1 MNQYATAPE
10 VEETADAL
18 IASVVKDRFNHHLQ
32 NRNYVI
38 MLTSGVDDGGKR
50 ATLAFS
56 AACSARAMDLKTQ
69 VFLIGDGS
77 HWAYEGS
84 ADGVRQQG
92 FPALEDLLDSYMELG
107 GQIFVCSACD
117 SVCTLP
123 MDEHDRPLRKRPG
136 VEPRG
141 LASILSYTVEGTSV
155 TF

>member
-1 MNQYATAPE
+1 MAQFASMPEAESTAH
-10 VEETADAL
+10 AL
-18 IASVVKDRFNHHLQ
+18 IASVVKDRFNHHVQ

-56 AACSARAMDLKTQ
+56 AACSARAMDLNTQ
-69 VFLIGDGS
+69 VFRIGDGS

-84 ADGVRQQG
+84 TDGIRQQG
-92 FPALEDLLDSYMELG
+92 FPALEDLVESYMELG
-107 GQIFVCSACD
+107 GQVFVCSACD
-117 SVCTLP
+117 NVCALP
-123 MDEHDRPLRKRPG
+123 MDERDRPLRKRAG
-136 VEPRG
+136 IEARG

>member
-1 MNQYATAPE
+1 MTQFASVPE
-10 VEETADAL
+10 VEPTAHAL
-18 IASVVKDRFNHHLQ
+18 IDSVVKDRFNHHLQ

-38 MLTSGVDDGGKR
+38 MLTSGLDDGGKR
-50 ATLAFS
+50 ATLACS
-56 AACSARAMDLKTQ
+56 AACSARAMEFKTQ

-84 ADGVRQQG
+84 ADGIRQKG
-92 FPALEDLLDSYMELG
+92 FPALEDLVQSYLELG

-123 MDEHDRPLRKRPG
+123 LDEHDRPLQKRAG
-136 VEPRG
+136 IEARG